1 MYSSYSPLQRAQ
13 LSGQVYTDTQG
24 IFLLVYAPGRR
35 TALEATLRDQLHRKF
50 RVVDSLADALTP
62 SVAGVLLVR
71 EDVELM
77 STALNYYARALKEEG
92 ADLVLSDAVFGYG
105 GATAL
110 YQSPAH
116 IASPGC
122 ALVSRGLLERCLA
135 AARHILPDDRD
146 AEECVSDVWL
156 RLWNAIP
163 PERPRSLAAYI
174 TTVTRRLALDK
185 CDYNRAA
192 QRRSD
197 LTVAFEELEGCL
209 PAEDGAVRAL
219 EQQEFR
225 RVLNG
230 FLRKLTRQSRT
241 YFIRRY
247 WYGESIREIAD
258 SCGAGEEKVKSSLF
272 RTRQRL
278 RTVLEKEGML

>member
-1 MYSSYSPLQRAQ
+1 MEEAQIIDHFFRRDPEAIRAAQ
-13 LSGQVYTDTQG
+13 EKGHTVTRFDAAFRKVGGCRVRQDV
-24 IFLLVYAPGRR
+24 PG
-35 TALEATLRDQLHRKF
+35 
-50 RVVDSLADALTP
+50 
-62 SVAGVLLVR
+62 
-71 EDVELM
+71 
-77 STALNYYARALKEEG
+77 
-92 ADLVLSDAVFGYG
+92 
-105 GATAL
+105 
-110 YQSPAH
+110 
-116 IASPGC
+116 
-122 ALVSRGLLERCLA
+122 
-135 AARHILPDDRD
+135 DRD

>member
-1 MYSSYSPLQRAQ
+1 MEDVQIIDGFFCRDPAA
-13 LSGQVYTDTQG
+13 
-24 IFLLVYAPGRR
+24 I
-35 TALEATLRDQLHRKF
+35 EA
-50 RVVDSLADALTP
+50 
-62 SVAGVLLVR
+62 VR
-71 EDVELM
+71 EKYE
-77 STALNYYARALKEEG
+77 K
-92 ADLVLSDAVFGYG
+92 
-105 GATAL
+105 
-110 YQSPAH
+110 
-116 IASPGC
+116 
-122 ALVSRGLLERCLA
+122 RCFA
-135 AARHILPDDRD
+135 AARHILPDERD

-163 PERPRSLAAYI
+163 PERPRSLAAYV

-209 PAEDGAVRAL
+209 PAEDSAVRTL
-219 EQQEFR
+219 EEQEFS
-225 RVLNG
+225 RVLNA

-258 SCGAGEEKVKSSLF
+258 ACGAGEKKVKSSLF
-272 RTRQRL
+272 RARQRL

>member
-1 MYSSYSPLQRAQ
+1 MEDAQIIDHFFRRDPEALRAAQ
-13 LSGQVYTDTQG
+13 EKY
-24 IFLLVYAPGRR
+24 
-35 TALEATLRDQLHRKF
+35 EK
-50 RVVDSLADALTP
+50 
-62 SVAGVLLVR
+62 
-71 EDVELM
+71 
-77 STALNYYARALKEEG
+77 
-92 ADLVLSDAVFGYG
+92 
-105 GATAL
+105 
-110 YQSPAH
+110 
-116 IASPGC
+116 
-122 ALVSRGLLERCLA
+122 RCLA
-135 AARHILPDDRD
+135 AARHILPDARD

-241 YFIRRY
+241 YFIRLQLAHIQDIIYQFQQQIGGLFNLYPAFRLFLHIVCIMVCHI
-247 WYGESIREIAD
+247 EHTAD
-258 SCGAGEEKVKSSLF
+258 SIDRSPDIMAHSPEKLCFCLIGCFCLFCWHFFFTSSIYYSYF
-272 RTRQRL
+272 
-278 RTVLEKEGML
+278 VCS

>member
-1 MYSSYSPLQRAQ
+1 MDDAAIVALFWARDERA
-13 LSGQVYTDTQG
+13 
-24 IFLLVYAPGRR
+24 IP
-35 TALEATLRDQLHRKF
+35 
-50 RVVDSLADALTP
+50 
-62 SVAGVLLVR
+62 
-71 EDVELM
+71 
-77 STALNYYARALKEEG
+77 
-92 ADLVLSDAVFGYG
+92 
-105 GATAL
+105 
-110 YQSPAH
+110 
-116 IASPGC
+116 
-122 ALVSRGLLERCLA
+122 A
-135 AARHILPDDRD
+135 AAEKCGAYCAGIAGSILPDRRD

-225 RVLNG
+225 RVLND

-241 YFIRRY
+241 YFVRRY

-258 SCGAGEEKVKSSLF
+258 SCGAGEEKVISSLF

>member
-1 MYSSYSPLQRAQ
+1 MKSAALPPPGTSCRTPGTRRSASATCGSVCGT
-13 LSGQVYTDTQG
+13 LS
-24 IFLLVYAPGRR
+24 
-35 TALEATLRDQLHRKF
+35 H
-50 RVVDSLADALTP
+50 
-62 SVAGVLLVR
+62 
-71 EDVELM
+71 
-77 STALNYYARALKEEG
+77 
-92 ADLVLSDAVFGYG
+92 
-105 GATAL
+105 
-110 YQSPAH
+110 
-116 IASPGC
+116 
-122 ALVSRGLLERCLA
+122 
-135 AARHILPDDRD
+135 
-146 AEECVSDVWL
+146 
-156 RLWNAIP
+156 
-163 PERPRSLAAYI
+163 RPRSLAAYI

-241 YFIRRY
+241 YFVRRY

>member
-1 MYSSYSPLQRAQ
+1 M
-13 LSGQVYTDTQG
+13 
-24 IFLLVYAPGRR
+24 
-35 TALEATLRDQLHRKF
+35 
-50 RVVDSLADALTP
+50 
-62 SVAGVLLVR
+62 
-71 EDVELM
+71 
-77 STALNYYARALKEEG
+77 
-92 ADLVLSDAVFGYG
+92 
-105 GATAL
+105 
-110 YQSPAH
+110 
-116 IASPGC
+116 
-122 ALVSRGLLERCLA
+122 
-135 AARHILPDDRD
+135 
-146 AEECVSDVWL
+146 
-156 RLWNAIP
+156 
-163 PERPRSLAAYI
+163 
-174 TTVTRRLALDK
+174 ALDK

>member
-1 MYSSYSPLQRAQ
+1 MEDVQIIDL
-13 LSGQVYTDTQG
+13 
-24 IFLLVYAPGRR
+24 FFRR
-35 TALEATLRDQLHRKF
+35 DPAALEA
-50 RVVDSLADALTP
+50 
-62 SVAGVLLVR
+62 
-71 EDVELM
+71 VE
-77 STALNYYARALKEEG
+77 AR
-92 ADLVLSDAVFGYG
+92 YG
-105 GATAL
+105 KK
-110 YQSPAH
+110 
-116 IASPGC
+116 
-122 ALVSRGLLERCLA
+122 CLA
-135 AARHILPDDRD
+135 AACHILPDRRD

-174 TTVTRRLALDK
+174 TCIVRRVALDR
-185 CDYNRAA
+185 CDYNKAA

-209 PAEDGAVRAL
+209 STEDSAVLAL
-219 EQQEFR
+219 EQADFR

-278 RTVLEKEGML
+278 RAVLEKEGML

>member
-1 MYSSYSPLQRAQ
+1 MPDGGRSDHRSFFRRDPEAIRAAQ
-13 LSGQVYTDTQG
+13 EKY
-24 IFLLVYAPGRR
+24 
-35 TALEATLRDQLHRKF
+35 EK
-50 RVVDSLADALTP
+50 
-62 SVAGVLLVR
+62 
-71 EDVELM
+71 
-77 STALNYYARALKEEG
+77 
-92 ADLVLSDAVFGYG
+92 
-105 GATAL
+105 
-110 YQSPAH
+110 
-116 IASPGC
+116 
-122 ALVSRGLLERCLA
+122 RCLA

-225 RVLNG
+225 RVLND

-241 YFIRRY
+241 YFVRRY

>member
-1 MYSSYSPLQRAQ
+1 MEDAQIIDHFFRRDPEAIRAAQ
-13 LSGQVYTDTQG
+13 EKY
-24 IFLLVYAPGRR
+24 
-35 TALEATLRDQLHRKF
+35 EK
-50 RVVDSLADALTP
+50 
-62 SVAGVLLVR
+62 
-71 EDVELM
+71 
-77 STALNYYARALKEEG
+77 
-92 ADLVLSDAVFGYG
+92 
-105 GATAL
+105 
-110 YQSPAH
+110 
-116 IASPGC
+116 
-122 ALVSRGLLERCLA
+122 RCLA

-146 AEECVSDVWL
+146 AEECV
-156 RLWNAIP
+156 
-163 PERPRSLAAYI
+163 
-174 TTVTRRLALDK
+174 
-185 CDYNRAA
+185 
-192 QRRSD
+192 SD

>member
-1 MYSSYSPLQRAQ
+1 MIDDEKIIEL
-13 LSGQVYTDTQG
+13 
-24 IFLLVYAPGRR
+24 FFK
-35 TALEATLRDQLHRKF
+35 RDQQ
-50 RVVDSLADALTP
+50 AI
-62 SVAGVLLVR
+62 R
-71 EDVELM
+71 ELDIKYGKICH
-77 STALNYYARALKEEG
+77 N
-92 ADLVLSDAVFGYG
+92 LSYNIVN
-105 GATAL
+105 
-110 YQSPAH
+110 
-116 IASPGC
+116 
-122 ALVSRGLLERCLA
+122 SRQ
-135 AARHILPDDRD
+135 D

>member
-1 MYSSYSPLQRAQ
+1 MDDAQ
-13 LSGQVYTDTQG
+13 IIES
-24 IFLLVYAPGRR
+24 FFRR
-35 TALEATLRDQLHRKF
+35 DPAAI
-50 RVVDSLADALTP
+50 
-62 SVAGVLLVR
+62 
-71 EDVELM
+71 
-77 STALNYYARALKEEG
+77 
-92 ADLVLSDAVFGYG
+92 DAVQQRYG
-105 GATAL
+105 
-110 YQSPAH
+110 
-116 IASPGC
+116 
-122 ALVSRGLLERCLA
+122 RRCLA
-135 AARHILPDDRD
+135 AAGHILPDSRD

-174 TTVTRRLALDK
+174 ATVTRRVALDK
-185 CDYNRAA
+185 CDYNKAA

-197 LTVAFEELEGCL
+197 LTLAFDELEGCL
-209 PAEDGAVRAL
+209 SSEDSAVQAL
-219 EQQEFR
+219 EQADFR

-278 RTVLEKEGML
+278 RAALEKEGML

>member
-1 MYSSYSPLQRAQ
+1 MEDAQ
-13 LSGQVYTDTQG
+13 IIEG
-24 IFLLVYAPGRR
+24 FFRR
-35 TALEATLRDQLHRKF
+35 DESAITAAQEKYER
-50 RVVDSLADALTP
+50 
-62 SVAGVLLVR
+62 
-71 EDVELM
+71 
-77 STALNYYARALKEEG
+77 
-92 ADLVLSDAVFGYG
+92 
-105 GATAL
+105 
-110 YQSPAH
+110 
-116 IASPGC
+116 
-122 ALVSRGLLERCLA
+122 RCLA

-163 PERPRSLAAYI
+163 PERPRSLAAYV

-185 CDYNRAA
+185 CDYNKAA

-209 PAEDGAVRAL
+209 PAEDAAAASLQR
-219 EQQEFR
+219 QEFA
-225 RVLNG
+225 RVLND

-247 WYGESIREIAD
+247 WYGESIREIAEA
-258 SCGAGEEKVKSSLF
+258 CGAGEEKIKSSLF

-278 RTVLEKEGML
+278 RQCLEKEGML